1 MPHRTHAGGVIR
13 QIGVLAVTR
22 PIRTVAALTPWAA
35 SLIIFTICPPQLVI
49 IFAFVAIS
57 LGAVGSVA
65 ILIPGRTGP
74 SPRIFVRT
82 IPQYTPKGITQ

>member
-1 MPHRTHAGGVIR
+1 MPHRTHAAEVVR
-13 QIGVLAVTR
+13 QIGVLTVTR

-35 SLIIFTICPPQLVI
+35 SVIIFTICPSQLII

-65 ILIPGRTGP
+65 ILTPGRTGP
-74 SPRIFVRT
+74 SPRVFVRA
-82 IPQYTPKGITQ
+82 IPQGTPKGITQ